1 MPIQQ
6 GDTLPDA
13 TLLELTADGPAPVK
27 LSELTKGRKVAIF
40 GLPGAYTG
48 TCTTAHVPSFVNNRD
63 ALREK
68 GVEEIICLSVNDP
81 FVMSAWGKST
91 GGADAGIRFLGDADG
106 ALTKAMGLDFS
117 VPQAGLIDR
126 SQRYA
131 MLVDDGVV
139 SVMNLEE
146 TPATAEKSSGET
158 LLASM

>member
-81 FVMSAWGKST
+81 FVMGAWGKST

-131 MLVDDGVV
+131 LLVEDGVV

-146 TPATAEKSSGET
+146 TPATAEKSSGEA